1 MGPDLLLIGGLQ
13 PPRALVSISNM
24 LCMFEVRYLVVSKLA
39 CLLPTPV
46 PSSGSVTAGVH
57 PIKPTHAWE

>member
-24 LCMFEVRYLVVSKLA
+24 LCMFGVRYLVVSKLR
-39 CLLPTPV
+39 LLTPKTSTQQWLLSLLV
-46 PSSGSVTAGVH
+46 YTLSR
-57 PIKPTHAWE
+57 

>member
-24 LCMFEVRYLVVSKLA
+24 LCMFGVLYLVVSKLR
-39 CLLPTPV
+39 LLTPKTSTQQWLLSLLAYT
-46 PSSGSVTAGVH
+46 PSR
-57 PIKPTHAWE
+57 

>member
-24 LCMFEVRYLVVSKLA
+24 LCMFGVLYLVVSKLR
-39 CLLPTPV
+39 LLTPKTSTQQWLLSLLV
-46 PSSGSVTAGVH
+46 YTPSR
-57 PIKPTHAWE
+57 

>member
-24 LCMFEVRYLVVSKLA
+24 LCMFEVRYLVVSKLR
-39 CLLPTPV
+39 LLTPKTSTQQWLSSLLV
-46 PSSGSVTAGVH
+46 YTPSR
-57 PIKPTHAWE
+57 

>member
-24 LCMFEVRYLVVSKLA
+24 LCMFGVLYLVVSKLR
-39 CLLPTPV
+39 LLTPKTSTQQWLSSLLV
-46 PSSGSVTAGVH
+46 YTPSR
-57 PIKPTHAWE
+57 

>member
-24 LCMFEVRYLVVSKLA
+24 LCMFGVRYLVVSKLRLLTPNTSTQQW
-39 CLLPTPV
+39 LLPLLAYTP
-46 PSSGSVTAGVH
+46 SR
-57 PIKPTHAWE
+57 

>member
-24 LCMFEVRYLVVSKLA
+24 LCMFGVRYLVVSKLR
-39 CLLPTPV
+39 LLTPNTSTQQWLLSLLV
-46 PSSGSVTAGVH
+46 YTPSR
-57 PIKPTHAWE
+57 